1 MIKCA
6 KPPAKPQKTNKVQ
19 SASNPKHTM
28 NTRLQTALVILVCA
42 ALQTGAQNA
51 AIVSQPTAAGALLT
65 PDALDQILKPIA
77 LYPDPLL
84 AEVFTAATLPS
95 QIVLADRYIAQGG
108 DVNAAA
114 QEPWDPSVQALVHY
128 PTVLKWLDDNLAW
141 TTDVG
146 QAFLNQQQ
154 DVMNSIQRLRAQA
167 QAEGN
172 LKSTPQENVVADAGA
187 VEIVPTDPAV
197 IYVPVYPWDTIYD
210 DPGIYCTFGIGF
222 PIGPWLGYDW
232 DWRNHHIIAWGAGH
246 ARPGDWWQRAPGY
259 RQAPP
264 GVPIWHPSSRVAASA
279 PRGADRGF
287 SAATYG
293 AARVHTPATPA
304 PQEVLQ
310 SRAGIAPRAGVAAA
324 SGGMIGGGARV
335 EAPAR
340 AGPPAAVSRP
350 PIESRP
356 AVQSRPPVEARPA
369 PQVREQPSVSAFG
382 GPESSFEARQSSARG
397 VESRSTMSAP
407 SSGSARKR

>member
-1 MIKCA
+1 MENS
-6 KPPAKPQKTNKVQ
+6 QGYFM
-19 SASNPKHTM
+19 SM
-28 NTRLQTALVILVCA
+28 NFRLKIGLLTALMGCA
-42 ALQTGAQNA
+42 GYVGAQTSP
-51 AIVSQPTAAGALLT
+51 IVSQPAAGGALLT
-65 PDALDQILKPIA
+65 SDALDQILKPIA

-114 QEPWDPSVQALVHY
+114 LEPWDSSVQALVHY

-154 DVMNSIQRLRAQA
+154 DVMNSIQRLRSQA
-167 QAEGN
+167 QDEGN
-172 LKSTPQENVVADAGA
+172 LQSTPQENVVADAGI
-187 VEIVPTDPAV
+187 VEIEPTDPAV
-197 IYVPVYPWDTIYD
+197 IYVPSYPWDTIYD

-222 PIGPWLGYDW
+222 PIGPWLGCDW
-232 DWRNHHIIAWGAGH
+232 DWRNHHVIAWGAGH
-246 ARPGDWWQRAPGY
+246 PRPGDWWRRTPGN
-259 RQAPP
+259 RQAPQ
-264 GVPIWHPSSRVAASA
+264 GVPIWHPASRVAASA
-279 PRGADRGF
+279 SRGADRGF

-304 PQEVLQ
+304 PQEGLQ
-310 SRAGIAPRAGVAAA
+310 ARAGIAPRAGVAAA
-324 SGGMIGGGARV
+324 SRGMIVGGARPEV
-335 EAPAR
+335 APREVA
-340 AGPPAAVSRP
+340 PAAVSRP
-350 PIESRP
+350 AIESRP
-356 AVQSRPPVEARPA
+356 AAQTRPPVETRPA

>member
-1 MIKCA
+1 
-6 KPPAKPQKTNKVQ
+6 
-19 SASNPKHTM
+19 M
-28 NTRLQTALVILVCA
+28 NIRLPTALVILVCT
-42 ALQTGAQNA
+42 ALQAGAQNA
-51 AIVSQPTAAGALLT
+51 AIVSQPAAAGALLT

-154 DVMNSIQRLRAQA
+154 DVMDSIQRLRAQA

-172 LKSTPQENVVADAGA
+172 LKSTPQENVVADAGT
-187 VEIVPTDPAV
+187 VEIEPTDPAV

-246 ARPGDWWQRAPGY
+246 QRPGDWWQRAPGN
-259 RQAPP
+259 RQAPQ
-264 GVPIWHPSSRVAASA
+264 GVPVWHPASRVSTSAS
-279 PRGADRGF
+279 RGVDRGF
-287 SAATYG
+287 SAETYS
-293 AARVHTPATPA
+293 AARVHIPATPA
-304 PQEVLQ
+304 PQEGLQ

-324 SGGMIGGGARV
+324 SGGIDRRWRKTRGCPAGSRSGGGVATGKSGRGQ
-335 EAPAR
+335 PASCQASR
-340 AGPPAAVSRP
+340 A
-350 PIESRP
+350 
-356 AVQSRPPVEARPA
+356 
-369 PQVREQPSVSAFG
+369 
-382 GPESSFEARQSSARG
+382 
-397 VESRSTMSAP
+397 
-407 SSGSARKR
+407 

>member
-1 MIKCA
+1 
-6 KPPAKPQKTNKVQ
+6 
-19 SASNPKHTM
+19 M
-28 NTRLQTALVILVCA
+28 NIRLPTALVILVCT
-42 ALQTGAQNA
+42 ALQAGAQNA
-51 AIVSQPTAAGALLT
+51 AIVSQPAAGGALLT
-65 PDALDQILKPIA
+65 PDALDQLLKPIA

-154 DVMNSIQRLRAQA
+154 DVMVSIQRLRAQA

-172 LKSTPQENVVADAGA
+172 LKSTPQENVVADAGT
-187 VEIVPTDPAV
+187 VEIEPTDPDV

-232 DWRNHHIIAWGAGH
+232 DWRNHHLIA
-246 ARPGDWWQRAPGY
+246 
-259 RQAPP
+259 
-264 GVPIWHPSSRVAASA
+264 
-279 PRGADRGF
+279 
-287 SAATYG
+287 
-293 AARVHTPATPA
+293 
-304 PQEVLQ
+304 
-310 SRAGIAPRAGVAAA
+310 
-324 SGGMIGGGARV
+324 
-335 EAPAR
+335 
-340 AGPPAAVSRP
+340 
-350 PIESRP
+350 
-356 AVQSRPPVEARPA
+356 
-369 PQVREQPSVSAFG
+369 
-382 GPESSFEARQSSARG
+382 
-397 VESRSTMSAP
+397 
-407 SSGSARKR
+407 

>member
-1 MIKCA
+1 
-6 KPPAKPQKTNKVQ
+6 
-19 SASNPKHTM
+19 M
-28 NTRLQTALVILVCA
+28 NIRLPTALVILVCTA
-42 ALQTGAQNA
+42 IQAGAQNA
-51 AIVSQPTAAGALLT
+51 AIVSQPAAAGALLT

-95 QIVLADRYIAQGG
+95 QIVLADRYIVQGG

-114 QEPWDPSVQALVHY
+114 QQPWDPSVQALVHY

-154 DVMNSIQRLRAQA
+154 DVMVSIQRLRAQA

-172 LKSTPQENVVADAGA
+172 LKSTPQENVVADAGT
-187 VEIVPTDPAV
+187 VEIEPTDPAV

-232 DWRNHHIIAWGAGH
+232 DWRNHHVIAWGAGH
-246 ARPGDWWQRAPGY
+246 QRPGDWWQRAPGN
-259 RQAPP
+259 RQAPQ
-264 GVPIWHPSSRVAASA
+264 GVAVWHPASRVSTAAS
-279 PRGADRGF
+279 RGADRGF
-287 SAATYG
+287 SAATYS
-293 AARVHTPATPA
+293 AARVNIPATPA
-304 PQEVLQ
+304 PQEGLQ

-324 SGGMIGGGARV
+324 SGGMIVGGARPEV
-335 EAPAR
+335 APREVA
-340 AGPPAAVSRP
+340 PAAVSRP
-350 PIESRP
+350 AIESRP
-356 AVQSRPPVEARPA
+356 APE
-369 PQVREQPSVSAFG
+369 VREQPSVSAFG

-407 SSGSARKR
+407 SSGSARRR

>member
-1 MIKCA
+1 MT
-6 KPPAKPQKTNKVQ
+6 PATF
-19 SASNPKHTM
+19 ASNPLHTM
-28 NTRLQTALVILVCA
+28 NIRLQSALVILVCT
-42 ALQTGAQNA
+42 ALQADAQNA
-51 AIVSQPTAAGALLT
+51 AIVSQPAAGGALLT

-108 DVNAAA
+108 DVNAAN

-154 DVMNSIQRLRAQA
+154 DVMASIQRLRAQA

-172 LKSTPQENVVADAGA
+172 LKSTPQENVVADAGT
-187 VEIVPTDPAV
+187 VEIEPTDPAV
-197 IYVPVYPWDTIYD
+197 IYVPIYPWDTIYD

-232 DWRNHHIIAWGAGH
+232 DWRNHHLIAWGAGH
-246 ARPGDWWQRAPGY
+246 PRPGDWWQRAPGN
-259 RQAPP
+259 RQAPQ
-264 GVPIWHPSSRVAASA
+264 GVPIWHPASRVSTIAS
-279 PRGADRGF
+279 RSADRGF
-287 SAATYG
+287 SAETYS
-293 AARVHTPATPA
+293 AARIHIPATPA
-304 PQEVLQ
+304 PQEGLQ

-324 SGGMIGGGARV
+324 SGGMIVGGARPEV
-335 EAPAR
+335 APREAA
-340 AGPPAAVSRP
+340 PAAVSRP
-350 PIESRP
+350 AIESRP
-356 AVQSRPPVEARPA
+356 APE
-369 PQVREQPSVSAFG
+369 VREQPSVSAFG
-382 GPESSFEARQSSARG
+382 GPDSSFEARQSSARG
-397 VESRSTMSAP
+397 VESRRSMSGS

>member
-1 MIKCA
+1 MKIRIPAAIIILLCA
-6 KPPAKPQKTNKVQ
+6 GIQA
-19 SASNPKHTM
+19 
-28 NTRLQTALVILVCA
+28 
-42 ALQTGAQNA
+42 GAQNA
-51 AIVSQPTAAGALLT
+51 AIVSQPAAAGALLT

-95 QIVLADRYIAQGG
+95 QIVLADRYIAQGE
-108 DVNAAA
+108 DVNATA
-114 QEPWDPSVQALVHY
+114 QEPWDPSVQALAHY
-128 PTVLKWLDDNLAW
+128 PTILKWLDDNLAW

-154 DVMNSIQRLRAQA
+154 DVMASIQRLRAQA

-172 LKSTPQENVVADAGA
+172 LRSTPQENVVAEAGT
-187 VEIVPTDPAV
+187 VEIEPTDPAV

-232 DWRNHHIIAWGAGH
+232 DWRNHHLIAWGAGH
-246 ARPGDWWQRAPGY
+246 PRPGDWWQRAPGN
-259 RQAPP
+259 RLAPQ
-264 GVPIWHPSSRVAASA
+264 GVLIWHPSSRVAAGA
-279 PRGADRGF
+279 ARGADRGF
-287 SAATYG
+287 STESYG
-293 AARVHTPATPA
+293 AARVHTPATPKL
-304 PQEVLQ
+304 QEGLQ
-310 SRAGIAPRAGVAAA
+310 SRQGLAPRAGISAAP
-324 SGGMIGGGARV
+324 GGATVGGARP

-340 AGPPAAVSRP
+340 AGLPTAVSRP

-356 AVQSRPPVEARPA
+356 AVQTRPPVQARPA
-369 PQVREQPSVSAFG
+369 PVVHAPTGASAFG
-382 GPESSFEARQSSARG
+382 GPENSSEARQSSARG
-397 VESRSTMSAP
+397 VQSRSTISAP

>member
-1 MIKCA
+1 
-6 KPPAKPQKTNKVQ
+6 
-19 SASNPKHTM
+19 M
-28 NTRLQTALVILVCA
+28 NIRLQTALVILVCA
-42 ALQTGAQNA
+42 ALQAGAQNA
-51 AIVSQPTAAGALLT
+51 AIVSQPAAAGTLLT

-114 QEPWDPSVQALVHY
+114 QQPWDPSVQALVHY

-141 TTDVG
+141 TADVG

-154 DVMNSIQRLRAQA
+154 DVMVSIQRLRAQA

-187 VEIVPTDPAV
+187 VEIEPTDPAV

-232 DWRNHHIIAWGAGH
+232 DWRNHRVIAWGAGH
-246 ARPGDWWQRAPGY
+246 QRPGDWWQRAPGN
-259 RQAPP
+259 RQVPQ
-264 GVPIWHPSSRVAASA
+264 GVAIWHPASRLSATAS
-279 PRGADRGF
+279 RGVDRGF
-287 SAATYG
+287 SAETYS
-293 AARVHTPATPA
+293 AARVNIPATRA
-304 PQEVLQ
+304 PQEGFQ

-324 SGGMIGGGARV
+324 SGGVIVGGARPEV
-335 EAPAR
+335 APR
-340 AGPPAAVSRP
+340 AVAPPAAARP
-350 PIESRP
+350 AIES
-356 AVQSRPPVEARPA
+356 RPA

>member
-1 MIKCA
+1 MKIK
-6 KPPAKPQKTNKVQ
+6 QKKRTVFGDLIT
-19 SASNPKHTM
+19 AA
-28 NTRLQTALVILVCA
+28 ALVILVCA
-42 ALQTGAQNA
+42 ALQAGAQNA
-51 AIVSQPTAAGALLT
+51 AIASQPAAVAALYT
-65 PDALDQILKPIA
+65 PDALDQMLKPIA

-95 QIVLADRYIAQGG
+95 QIVLADRYVAQGG

-114 QEPWDPSVQALVHY
+114 QQPWDPSVQALVHY

-154 DVMNSIQRLRAQA
+154 DVMASIQRLRAQA

-172 LKSTPQENVVADAGA
+172 LKSTAQENVVADAGT
-187 VEIVPTDPAV
+187 VEIEPTDPAV

-232 DWRNHHIIAWGAGH
+232 DWRNHRVIAWGAGH
-246 ARPGDWWQRAPGY
+246 PRPGDWWQRAPGN
-259 RQAPP
+259 RQAPQ
-264 GVPIWHPSSRVAASA
+264 GVAVWHPASRVSTAAL
-279 PRGADRGF
+279 RGADRGF
-287 SAATYG
+287 SAETRS
-293 AARVHTPATPA
+293 AARVNVPATPA
-304 PQEVLQ
+304 PQEGLQ
-310 SRAGIAPRAGVAAA
+310 SRAVVAPRTGAPAA
-324 SGGMIGGGARV
+324 GGMTVGGARP
-335 EAPAR
+335 EAAPREA
-340 AGPPAAVSRP
+340 APAAVSRP
-350 PIESRP
+350 AIESRP
-356 AVQSRPPVEARPA
+356 APE
-369 PQVREQPSVSAFG
+369 VREAPSVSAFG
-382 GPESSFEARQSSARG
+382 GPESSSEARESSARG

>member
-1 MIKCA
+1 MWA
-6 KPPAKPQKTNKVQ
+6 PRLPPSCPNRQ
-19 SASNPKHTM
+19 
-28 NTRLQTALVILVCA
+28 R
-42 ALQTGAQNA
+42 G
-51 AIVSQPTAAGALLT
+51 GALLT
-65 PDALDQILKPIA
+65 SDALDQILKPIA

-114 QEPWDPSVQALVHY
+114 LEPWDSSVQALVHY

-154 DVMNSIQRLRAQA
+154 DVMNSIQRLRSQA
-167 QAEGN
+167 QDEGN
-172 LKSTPQENVVADAGA
+172 LQSTPQENVVADAGI
-187 VEIVPTDPAV
+187 VEIEPTDPAV
-197 IYVPVYPWDTIYD
+197 IYVPSYPWDTIYD

-222 PIGPWLGYDW
+222 PIGPWLGCDW
-232 DWRNHHIIAWGAGH
+232 DWRNHHVIAWGAGH
-246 ARPGDWWQRAPGY
+246 PRPGDWWRRTPGN
-259 RQAPP
+259 RQAPQ
-264 GVPIWHPSSRVAASA
+264 GVPIWHPASRVAASA
-279 PRGADRGF
+279 SRGADRGF

-304 PQEVLQ
+304 PQEGLQ
-310 SRAGIAPRAGVAAA
+310 ARAGIAPRAGVAAA
-324 SGGMIGGGARV
+324 SRGMIVGGARPEV
-335 EAPAR
+335 APREVA
-340 AGPPAAVSRP
+340 PAAVSRP
-350 PIESRP
+350 AIESRP
-356 AVQSRPPVEARPA
+356 AAQTRPPVEARPA

>member
-1 MIKCA
+1 
-6 KPPAKPQKTNKVQ
+6 
-19 SASNPKHTM
+19 M
-28 NTRLQTALVILVCA
+28 NIRLPTAFVILVCA
-42 ALQTGAQNA
+42 ALQAGAQNA
-51 AIVSQPTAAGALLT
+51 AIVSQPAAAAALYT

-84 AEVFTAATLPS
+84 AELFAAATLPS

-114 QEPWDPSVQALVHY
+114 QQPWDLSIQALVHY

-154 DVMNSIQRLRAQA
+154 DVMASIQRLRAQA

-187 VEIVPTDPAV
+187 VEIEPTDPAV
-197 IYVPVYPWDTIYD
+197 IYVPVYPWDSIYD

-232 DWRNHHIIAWGAGH
+232 DWRNHRVIAWGAGH
-246 ARPGDWWQRAPGY
+246 PRPGDWWQRAPGN
-259 RQAPP
+259 RQAPQ
-264 GVPIWHPSSRVAASA
+264 GVAVWHPASRVSA
-279 PRGADRGF
+279 PAFRGADRGF
-287 SAATYG
+287 SAETSSAT
-293 AARVHTPATPA
+293 RVNIPATPA
-304 PQEVLQ
+304 PQEGLQ
-310 SRAGIAPRAGVAAA
+310 SRTVVAPRTGTPA
-324 SGGMIGGGARV
+324 SGGMTAGGARAEV
-335 EAPAR
+335 APREAAPAAAAR
-340 AGPPAAVSRP
+340 PA
-350 PIESRP
+350 IESRP
-356 AVQSRPPVEARPA
+356 APE
-369 PQVREQPSVSAFG
+369 VREAPSVSAFG
-382 GPESSFEARQSSARG
+382 GPESSSEARESSARG